1 MEHAKKMILVPQD
14 FFAKLNQQKNEQ
26 TGLTSNL
33 DVEMGSLLDNESL
46 GEKEKWVR
54 YQQMLQRYLTLKEQE
69 RQPLKVTMEESKQ
82 ETTRP
87 PVSLH
92 QEIIETIP
100 KMFKKKAN
108 MLLQRLESSNDV
120 SWDERGVVTIKGNVI
135 LGSNIIDLVSDAVRP
150 RKTSNPLGWPQFT
163 SFLKEINIP
172 KEFISN
178 PRRLAYMVTG
188 VVSTPPEHKKRQLV
202 VRSSPISRTVRRL
215 QARRGPPPN
224 WREPYNSSSEEEPKS
239 SSWERFHL

>member
-33 DVEMGSLLDNESL
+33 DTEMGSLLDNESL

-54 YQQMLQRYLTLKEQE
+54 YQQMLQRYLKLKEQE

-82 ETTRP
+82 ETVQQP
-87 PVSLH
+87 AGLH
-92 QEIIETIP
+92 HEIIEAIP
-100 KMFKKKAN
+100 KMFKKKAQ
-108 MLLQRLESSNDV
+108 MLLRRLESSNDV

-135 LGSNIIDLVSDAVRP
+135 LGSNIIDLVSDVVRP
-150 RKTSNPLGWPQFT
+150 RKTSNPLGWTQFT

-178 PRRLAYMVTG
+178 PRRQAYMITG
-188 VVSTPPEHKKRQLV
+188 TVSTPSERKKKQLV

-215 QARRGPPPN
+215 QAQRGPPPK